1 MPYLYR
7 ACLAVITGRVGAA
20 HLKDL
25 LMFFWRTQPVK
36 IVPSEDPKELR
47 TR

>member
-25 LMFFWRTQPVK
+25 FMFFWRTQPVK